1 MSVDHLA
8 SMRGEDILTREQRI
22 NTELLGTTS
31 VLRGLLRDERS
42 FEELPENPLLPFYN
56 NIVDA
61 YINFTTSVMLA
72 QKVNKY
78 VSLSNQKGLRTQEQ
92 YDYNA
97 NLSKSRR
104 LNKIGL
110 VRLIQSHKELIKLR
124 ESIADTPYND
134 FEGDYNENNDENFV
148 YLRQL
153 YLDSLIEAD
162 ISPDDTNEIGGYLTD
177 TIHEARRDPEALAS
191 KLYEEI
197 ENIKDHVR
205 KILDSKVTVTLY

>member
-1 MSVDHLA
+1 MDYY
-8 SMRGEDILTREQRI
+8 GI
-22 NTELLGTTS
+22 N
-31 VLRGLLRDERS
+31 GLLKNS
-42 FEELPENPLLPFYN
+42 QKIHYFPFYN

-72 QKVNKY
+72 QKVNRY
-78 VSLSNQKGLRTQEQ
+78 VSLSNQQGLRTQEQ

-110 VRLIQSHKELIKLR
+110 VRLIQSQKELIKFR

-134 FEGDYNENNDENFV
+134 FEGDYNENNDENSV

-177 TIHEARRDPEALAS
+177 TIHEARRGPEALAS
-191 KLYEEI
+191 KLYEEV
-197 ENIKDHVR
+197 ENIKDYVR